1 LAGARLFVEGAAR
14 LPTAGGAAPGG
25 FHVNVEK
32 GGDRMKRS
40 HTFRRAG
47 AACAAAV
54 ALALGA
60 SALTRPQKGRPDAPF
75 VPSTDEITEAMLEL
89 ANVSK
94 DDVVYDLGSGDGR
107 VVITAAKKYGA
118 RGVGVEID
126 PRLVRESR
134 ENARKAG
141 VADRVRFIRQDL
153 FKTDISRATVVTLYL
168 RPEVNLRLRPKLLR
182 ELKPGA
188 RVVSNTF
195 DMGDWV
201 PDKKQAVGLES
212 IYYWVIPPKPARQR

>member
-1 LAGARLFVEGAAR
+1 MEG
-14 LPTAGGAAPGG
+14 
-25 FHVNVEK
+25 
-32 GGDRMKRS
+32 S

-54 ALALGA
+54 ALALGV
-60 SALTRPQKGRPDAPF
+60 SALTRSQKRQPDAPF

-89 ANVSK
+89 ADVTK

-107 VVITAAKKYGA
+107 VVITAAQKYGA

-126 PRLVRESR
+126 TRLVRESR

-201 PDKKQAVGLES
+201 PNKKQAVGLES
-212 IYYWVIPPKPARQR
+212 IYYWLIPPKPARQK